1 MNMKSP
7 MPHTFNHGPSIV
19 RGACGHDCP
28 DTCTWLVEVRDGKA
42 ERMSGD
48 REHPFT
54 RGTLCAKVN
63 HYLDRVY
70 HPDRLHHP
78 LKRVGPKGEG
88 QFVRVSWE
96 EALADVANRWKK
108 IINECGA
115 EAIMPY
121 SSAGNQGLIQ
131 VASLDRRL
139 FALMGCTQLERSICG
154 DVAAIGLSSTQGN
167 GFGVDPEELVHSR
180 YIILWG
186 TNTIVTNLHLW
197 PVVLE
202 ARAKGAKIVVIDP
215 IKTRT
220 AEQADWH
227 IQLRPGSD
235 ATLAMAMMH
244 IIIREDWVDHDYVQ
258 NYSVGFDALVE
269 RVQAYAPE
277 KVAEKIGIT
286 VADIEQLA
294 REYATTVPSLLRP
307 LIGLEHHQNGAMMF
321 RTLACLPVLIGAW
334 RHRGGGLSRSTHA
347 VQYSTLNHRQLSMPE
362 LQEPSVRTLNM
373 RDLGHILCSTE
384 LNPAI
389 RSLCIWNVNPVVSI
403 PNQAKIIEGLKRAD
417 LLTIVHDLFVT
428 ETAKFADYVFPA
440 TSQIE
445 CMDLVPAWGHHYL
458 SLNLPAIAPVGE
470 AVSNTEFFRRLA
482 KAMGRTEAIL
492 FASDEQLIEQA
503 LSSGHPWLNGITFE
517 RLKRDGYVR
526 LNHDRDYRPFAT
538 GHFPTRSGKAEF
550 WSQELQDQGL
560 DPLPSGGEYQ
570 EAPPGFVQ
578 LISGKTLHYLNS
590 SYAHCDRHSRRE
602 GPLYIELNLVTAEK
616 FGVVDQQQ
624 VEVFNDRGC
633 LVAECRVTD
642 RVGPHVAWMPFGGN
656 RDAGGNHQ
664 SVNLLTGE
672 VPTDWGGGSGFYDTF
687 VQVRPAKPKPA

>member
-1 MNMKSP
+1 MNSP
-7 MPHTFNHGPSIV
+7 SLQILNQSPSLV

-28 DTCTWLVEVRDGKA
+28 DTCTWLVEVQNGKA
-42 ERMSGD
+42 QRMFGD

-54 RGTLCAKVN
+54 RGTLCAKVS

-70 HPDRLHHP
+70 HPERLHYP

-88 QFVRVSWE
+88 KFVRVDWE
-96 EALADVANRWKK
+96 EALADVAAHWKK
-108 IINECGA
+108 IIEESGA

-139 FALMGCTQLERSICG
+139 FGILGCTQLERNICG
-154 DVAAIGLSSTQGN
+154 EVPVFGLSATQGN

-197 PVVLE
+197 PVILE
-202 ARAKGAKIVVIDP
+202 ARANGAKIVVIDP

-244 IIIREDWVDHDYVQ
+244 VIIRENWVDHDYVEK
-258 NYSVGFDALVE
+258 YSVGYDSLVK
-269 RVQAYAPE
+269 RVQEYAPD
-277 KVAEKIGIT
+277 KVARKIGISI
-286 VADIEQLA
+286 ADIEQLT
-294 REYATTVPSLLRP
+294 REYSTTVPSLLRP

-334 RHRGGGLSRSTHA
+334 KHRGGGLSRSTGA
-347 VQYSTLNHRQLSMPE
+347 IQYSTLNHRRLSMTE
-362 LQEPSVRTLNM
+362 LHKPDARTLNM
-373 RDLGHILCSTE
+373 RDLGQILCSQDLT
-384 LNPAI
+384 PPI
-389 RSLCIWNVNPVVSI
+389 RSLCVWNVNPVVSI
-403 PNQAKIIEGLKRAD
+403 PNQAKIVEGLKRED
-417 LLTIVHDLFVT
+417 LFTVVHDLVIT
-428 ETAKFADYVFPA
+428 ETAKYADYVFPA

-458 SLNLPAIAPVGE
+458 SLNQPAIAPVGE
-470 AVSNTEFFRRLA
+470 SVSNTEFFRRLA
-482 KAMGRTEAIL
+482 KALGRTEPFL
-492 FASDEQLIEQA
+492 FDSDEELIEQA
-503 LSSGHPWLNGITFE
+503 LSSGHPFLEGITLE
-517 RLKRDGYVR
+517 RLKRDGYAR
-526 LNHDRDYRPFAT
+526 LHHDRDYRPFAT
-538 GHFPTRSGKAEF
+538 GGFPTQSGKAEF
-550 WSQELQDQGL
+550 WSKDLLEQGL
-560 DPLPSGGEYQ
+560 DPLPSGGDYRD
-570 EAPPGFVQ
+570 APTGYVQ

-590 SYAHCDRHSRRE
+590 SYAHIDRHSRRE
-602 GPLYIELNLVTAEK
+602 GPLFIELNPLSAQE
-616 FGVVDQQQ
+616 FGVADGQQ
-624 VEVFNDRGC
+624 VEVFNERGS
-633 LVAECRVTD
+633 LVAECRVTN
-642 RVGPHVAWMPFGGN
+642 RVGPYVAWMPFGGN
-656 RDAGGNHQ
+656 RDAQGNYQ

-687 VQVRPAKPKPA
+687 VQVRPSQPHNT